1 MSPRRWRDIRV
12 ATGLVFIALA
22 VLIGWQVI
30 EGLADR
36 DTAWAARVDLP
47 AGLPIAAND
56 LVQVPVSLGGSS
68 GAYWLGVEPPI
79 GQVITADLKEG
90 QLVMRSGVALKPL
103 VGARLV
109 TVGVEPQHSPL
120 ATKRGDVI
128 DLYSVEEDASEAK
141 LVLAGVIVAQVAEQS
156 SGLGSLASGRI
167 SLLID
172 PQDVLKVVD
181 ANRAGRIDLVLHS
194 LIEPGGGLEIVS
206 SKSRN

>member
-1 MSPRRWRDIRV
+1 
-12 ATGLVFIALA
+12 
-22 VLIGWQVI
+22 
-30 EGLADR
+30 
-36 DTAWAARVDLP
+36 
-47 AGLPIAAND
+47 
-56 LVQVPVSLGGSS
+56 
-68 GAYWLGVEPPI
+68 
-79 GQVITADLKEG
+79 
-90 QLVMRSGVALKPL
+90 
-103 VGARLV
+103 
-109 TVGVEPQHSPL
+109 
-120 ATKRGDVI
+120 VI

>member
-12 ATGLVFIALA
+12 ATGLAFIALA

-47 AGLPIAAND
+47 AGLPITAND

-79 GQVITADLKEG
+79 GQVVTADLKEG